1 LRLAGVFTLWSGIC
15 IARWVIE
22 RVLTVIGFCYKRKVF
37 LGIRRWRVCSMTT
50 LDVPSFRQLRAF
62 EAVARLESVS
72 DAAREVNLSQPAL
85 TESLHAFEARLQTRL
100 FERRRSGC
108 YATEPGIILLPRVR
122 RFFDHIRSA
131 LAEPAV
137 GAPFGGRQSSLARR
151 RRTVPAPLGQR
162 A

>member
-1 LRLAGVFTLWSGIC
+1 
-15 IARWVIE
+15 
-22 RVLTVIGFCYKRKVF
+22 
-37 LGIRRWRVCSMTT
+37 MTT

-85 TESLHAFEARLQTRL
+85 TESLYAFEVRLQTRL

-108 YATEPGIILLPRVR
+108 YATELGAILLPRVR

-131 LAEPAV
+131 LTEPAV
-137 GAPFGGRQSSLARR
+137 GAPFAGRQNIDGIINKLTRPSCA
-151 RRTVPAPLGQR
+151 A
-162 A
+162 